1 MPEIPAKIL
10 LGVLR
15 KKSLSEDMVLTD
27 GGGRIMVAASASTEA
42 RTDRCDH

>member
-27 GGGRIMVAASASTEA
+27 GHYDWRY
-42 RTDRCDH
+42 DFQ

>member
-15 KKSLSEDMVLTD
+15 KKSLSEDMVSLTV
-27 GGGRIMVAASASTEA
+27 GGE
-42 RTDRCDH
+42 